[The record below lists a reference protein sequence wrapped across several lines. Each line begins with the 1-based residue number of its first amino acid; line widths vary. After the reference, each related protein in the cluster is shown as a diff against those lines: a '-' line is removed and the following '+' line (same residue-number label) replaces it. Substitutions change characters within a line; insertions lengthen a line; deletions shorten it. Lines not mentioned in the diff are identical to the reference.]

1 MTTYQPTRRPLS
13 RSTRRPARHSPPRS
27 RGPSVLLIAVA
38 IVLFSAGFGLTLL
51 PGAATAGYL
60 ILVPATLLLL
70 AGLDASVR
78 ESLREE
84 G

>member
-13 RSTRRPARHSPPRS
+13 RSARHSPPRS
-27 RGPSVLLIAVA
+27 RGPSALLIAVA
-38 IVLFSAGFGLTLL
+38 IVLFSVGFGLTLL
-51 PGAATAGYL
+51 PGVSNAGFL

-70 AGLDASVR
+70 AGLDGSVR